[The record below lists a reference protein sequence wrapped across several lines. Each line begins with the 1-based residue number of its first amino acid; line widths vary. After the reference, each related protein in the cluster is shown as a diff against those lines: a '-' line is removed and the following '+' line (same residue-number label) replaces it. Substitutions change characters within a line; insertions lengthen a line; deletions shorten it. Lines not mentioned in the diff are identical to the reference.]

1 MEKILMIK
9 YGELTTKK
17 GNRNLFVDTLYNNIV
32 KKLDGLNYTIK
43 KYRSRMYI
51 ISDNIKKIIE
61 KLEEVFGIYEID
73 IVYKLDNKDIE
84 TIKNSIIEIYKDHDF
99 KTFKVKTKRA
109 DKNYEI
115 DSMEISRILGEE
127 LLKKYSDLKVNVK
140 NPDKVI
146 NLEIREEGVFIYYDK
161 VKGLGGYPVGIQDR
175 ALAMISGGIDSPV
188 AIYLALKKGIHVD
201 CIYFDSPP
209 HTSIDALNKVKKLIK
224 ILKKYDSDIKLYVV
238 NFSNAQEEIYAHK
251 ANSYMITL
259 MRRMMYR
266 VACTFAGEIGYS
278 AVITGESIGQVAS
291 QTLPSLSVIN
301 EVTNVPVIRPV
312 ACLDKIEIM
321 DIARKIGTYETS
333 ILPYED
339 CCTIFLPKHPV
350 INPKLYIT
358 EQIEN
363 RFDCFKL
370 TVNTL
375 NNIKEESLEEKS
387 VL

>member
-146 NLEIREEGVFIYYDK
+146 NLEIREEGVFTEGSR
-161 VKGLGGYPVGIQDR
+161 VSL
-175 ALAMISGGIDSPV
+175 
-188 AIYLALKKGIHVD
+188 
-201 CIYFDSPP
+201 
-209 HTSIDALNKVKKLIK
+209 IDAYVNQ
-224 ILKKYDSDIKLYVV
+224 KY
-238 NFSNAQEEIYAHK
+238 
-251 ANSYMITL
+251 
-259 MRRMMYR
+259 
-266 VACTFAGEIGYS
+266 
-278 AVITGESIGQVAS
+278 
-291 QTLPSLSVIN
+291 
-301 EVTNVPVIRPV
+301 
-312 ACLDKIEIM
+312 
-321 DIARKIGTYETS
+321 
-333 ILPYED
+333 
-339 CCTIFLPKHPV
+339 
-350 INPKLYIT
+350 
-358 EQIEN
+358 
-363 RFDCFKL
+363 
-370 TVNTL
+370 
-375 NNIKEESLEEKS
+375 
-387 VL
+387 